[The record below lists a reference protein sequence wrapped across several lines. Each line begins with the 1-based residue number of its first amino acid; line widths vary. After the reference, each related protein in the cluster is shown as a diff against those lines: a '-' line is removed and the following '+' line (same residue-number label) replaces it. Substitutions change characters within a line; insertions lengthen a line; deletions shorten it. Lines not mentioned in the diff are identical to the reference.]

1 MQSQQNCWLDQDL
14 GLSVCMSALGE
25 SHKLCV
31 LGLAAFK
38 RSELNQTSK
47 VLRFEEHNSCFKSVF
62 EVAKYS
68 SLNYQSV
75 HQPLTSLLQLTPYQ
89 PSTLKCSGS
98 SFSTNPGSSLSPCP
112 CLFCCLFLGIPPA
125 FDIVFFTFFQEPHL
139 FPQLHCNLCGLTTR
153 SISSPFISLFFLS
166 STSLF
171 LVVCW
176 KFF

>member
-14 GLSVCMSALGE
+14 RLSVCMSALDE

-38 RSELNQTSK
+38 RSELKQTSK
-47 VLRFEEHNSCFKSVF
+47 VLRFE
-62 EVAKYS
+62 VASYS
-68 SLNYQSV
+68 SLNYQFVHHRSV
-75 HQPLTSLLQLTPYQ
+75 AFNFSSVIDT
-89 PSTLKCSGS
+89 PSTFHLEMLWLL
-98 SFSTNPGSSLSPCP
+98 FSTNPGSPLKPGP

-125 FDIVFFTFFQEPHL
+125 FDIVFFTYFQEPHL
-139 FPQLHCNLCGLTTR
+139 FPQLHCNLCGLSTR
-153 SISSPFISLFFLS
+153 STSSPFISLFFLS

-176 KFF
+176 KFFV